1 MSKQNI
7 EKIINSYLG
16 TAFKHQGRVK
26 KNAQNNGGVD
36 CLGLIVLVLQE
47 LGVKIEDYK
56 NYSTFPDGLL
66 LKAELEKLLI
76 KTSKEELIVGDILL
90 FRIKNNPQHLA
101 IVSKTE
107 GGKVFFTHAYQPENK
122 VVENSLDAVWR
133 NRLAGSYKLL
143 PTKF

>member
-7 EKIINSYLG
+7 EKVINSYLG
-16 TAFKHQGRVK
+16 TTFKHQGRVK

-47 LGVKIEDYK
+47 LEIKIEDYK

-66 LKAELEKLLI
+66 LKAELDKLLI
-76 KTSKEELIVGDILL
+76 KTPVEELMVGDILL

-101 IVSKTE
+101 IVSKID
-107 GGKVFFTHAYQPENK
+107 GGKIFFAHAYQPEKK

-133 NRLAGSYKLL
+133 NRLVGAYKTLK
-143 PTKF
+143 TFA